1 MSEECSQA
9 EAHLRAGVGVTE
21 PGICQCAE
29 DAPEPARSFGKGS
42 QAAVNFVYSIFS
54 LCFRVDC
61 WLWPRHGR
69 DITTVEVLPWVQRK
83 YYTEMQEIFDEAA
96 EELRRLTLSK
106 SEFRQS
112 QIKQI
117 QLALDC
123 IASTQEKAE
132 VMQRWARSEALNGKD
147 EGDICR
153 EVAARTLIELCLE
166 YRAFALCVR
175 ARLRLWRIA
184 MALLPFVCAPS
195 IARLQTTTPYPAVNL
210 SRGRRRNAD
219 I

>member
-1 MSEECSQA
+1 MSEECSQT
-9 EAHLRAGVGVTE
+9 EAHLRAGVGLTE

-29 DAPEPARSFGKGS
+29 DVHEAARSFGKGS
-42 QAAVNFVYSIFS
+42 QAFVNFVYSLFS

-83 YYTEMQEIFDEAA
+83 YYTEMQEIFDKAA

-106 SEFRQS
+106 AEFRLS

-132 VMQRWARSEALNGKD
+132 VMQRWARSEALNGREERD
-147 EGDICR
+147 TCR
-153 EVAARTLIELCLE
+153 EVAALTLIELCLE
-166 YRAFALCVR
+166 YRAFSFCVR
-175 ARLRLWRIA
+175 ARLQLWWIA
-184 MALLPFVCAPS
+184 MALLPFICVPS

-210 SRGRRRNAD
+210 SRGRKAK
-219 I
+219 

>member
-1 MSEECSQA
+1 MSEEFSQA

-21 PGICQCAE
+21 PGLCQCAE
-29 DAPEPARSFGKGS
+29 DAPESARSFGKGS
-42 QAAVNFVYSIFS
+42 QACVNFVYSFFS
-54 LCFRVDC
+54 LYFRVDC
-61 WLWPRHGR
+61 RLWPRHGR
-69 DITTVEVLPWVQRK
+69 DITTAEVLPYIQRRYYDDVQAV
-83 YYTEMQEIFDEAA
+83 FDVGA

-106 SEFRQS
+106 AEFRQS

-117 QLALDC
+117 GLALAC

-147 EGDICR
+147 EDDLCR

-175 ARLRLWRIA
+175 TRLQLWRIA
-184 MALLPFVCAPS
+184 MALLPFVCVPS
-195 IARLQTTTPYPAVNL
+195 IARLQTTTPYPTVNL
-210 SRGRRRNAD
+210 SRGRRAK
-219 I
+219 

>member
-1 MSEECSQA
+1 MSKECVQT
-9 EAHLRAGVGVTE
+9 HLRAGVGLTE

-29 DAPEPARSFGKGS
+29 DASESVRCFGKGS
-42 QAAVNFVYSIFS
+42 QAFVNLVYSFFS

-69 DITTVEVLPWVQRK
+69 DITTAEVLPYIQRRYYDDVQ
-83 YYTEMQEIFDEAA
+83 MVFDEGA

-106 SEFRQS
+106 AEFRRS
-112 QIKQI
+112 QVKQI
-117 QLALDC
+117 ELALDC
-123 IASTQEKAE
+123 IANTQEKAE

-175 ARLRLWRIA
+175 ARLQLWRIA
-184 MALLPFVCAPS
+184 MALLPCVCVPS

-210 SRGRRRNAD
+210 SRGRRAK
-219 I
+219 